1 MVGWHERTGEGVK
14 VVVDFE
20 TFLQEVQ
27 APTRVATN
35 SEPASTATSGV
46 GRRSASRAADP
57 A

>member
-27 APTRVATN
+27 APTRVATS
-35 SEPASTATSGV
+35 SEPASTATS
-46 GRRSASRAADP
+46 RCRPPKR
-57 A
+57 